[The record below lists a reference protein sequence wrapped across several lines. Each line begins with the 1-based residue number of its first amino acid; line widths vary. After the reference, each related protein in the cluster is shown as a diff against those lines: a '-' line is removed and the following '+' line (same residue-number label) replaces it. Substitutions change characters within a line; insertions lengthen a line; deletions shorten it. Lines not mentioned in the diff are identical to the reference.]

1 MSHVREVRNATG
13 DYDYSD
19 YNPGDYEYEYE
30 YEYEYDY
37 EELGFEAMTYI
48 KFFPIV
54 RDNGIWFANFPYSS
68 QAYPTDRLQEILE
81 ANKPGIVE
89 VFQAVYDLLDPAEVC
104 KFALEN
110 APYSCTQ
117 TKALSPA
124 TIVSLSFS
132 NAGLVY
138 AFAAMVVATVIKR
151 SSRS

>member
-1 MSHVREVRNATG
+1 MLGKFTKNSTEVLKKSTKSHEEEEF
-13 DYDYSD
+13 
-19 YNPGDYEYEYE
+19 EYIIY
-30 YEYEYDY
+30 Y
-37 EELGFEAMTYI
+37 
-48 KFFPIV
+48 PII
-54 RDNGIWFANFPYSS
+54 RDNGIWFAGFPFPS
-68 QAYPTDRLQEILE
+68 QANPSDRLQEILE

-138 AFAAMVVATVIKR
+138 AFAAMVVGTVIKR